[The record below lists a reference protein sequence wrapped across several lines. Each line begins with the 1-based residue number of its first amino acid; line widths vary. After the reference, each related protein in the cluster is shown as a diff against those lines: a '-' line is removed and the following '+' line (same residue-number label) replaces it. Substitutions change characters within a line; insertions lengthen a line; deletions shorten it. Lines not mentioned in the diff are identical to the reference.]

1 MPLRPMPARRAD
13 DSMAGRWPLRRT
25 LATSLAVAALVPML
39 VATTVSAR
47 RTATQRIAAAGIR
60 LQETAAALCEATTAT
75 LDTYRTGIVNLASSV
90 GPVPEVPT
98 YELAARLATFHQHYP
113 GFVTLLAA
121 RRDGILVAA
130 HPTTIGGMAMADG
143 RRHVADRDYFRDAM
157 ARETPIVTNAFLGRG
172 VGRDPIVAI
181 SAPVLGTDGRPTGIV
196 EGSLDM
202 RIFEQVGNRF
212 ARSGGATFVLLDRAR
227 RVVYSSASLA
237 MPPLTRAEDVPAL
250 ASLAGRG
257 GRGDAT
263 IDRVPSMTNVLRGTS
278 GEMLGAGCRTRDGW
292 EVLMRLPVAPLAR
305 DLREQL
311 VTAAGFTL
319 GAMLLA
325 LGTAGALARRVTHPL
340 EELAAMVRTYR
351 AGAPPPRVAVGP
363 SAPTEVALLVRHFD
377 GMAERVD
384 ESDRDLRDALEQSHR
399 LQAELAAVV
408 AARDAEV
415 RARTAELLE
424 RSLELAAAS
433 AALDQLAGSDAL
445 TGLANRRGFEMALER
460 SWHSAVR
467 EGATVALLL
476 VDVDHF
482 KRFNDTY
489 GHVIGDACLREVAHA
504 VLALTRR
511 PLDVAARYGG
521 EELAVLMHGSS
532 VAAAE
537 ALAERIRASVAA
549 LRIPVAAGRYATVT
563 VSIGVA
569 AAHPNGVNEPSH
581 LVSVADVALYRAKSL
596 GRDRVVVADDLSAAA
611 SLG

>member
-1 MPLRPMPARRAD
+1 MYKR
-13 DSMAGRWPLRRT
+13 
-25 LATSLAVAALVPML
+25 
-39 VATTVSAR
+39 
-47 RTATQRIAAAGIR
+47 Q
-60 LQETAAALCEATTAT
+60 
-75 LDTYRTGIVNLASSV
+75 
-90 GPVPEVPT
+90 
-98 YELAARLATFHQHYP
+98 
-113 GFVTLLAA
+113 
-121 RRDGILVAA
+121 
-130 HPTTIGGMAMADG
+130 
-143 RRHVADRDYFRDAM
+143 
-157 ARETPIVTNAFLGRG
+157 
-172 VGRDPIVAI
+172 
-181 SAPVLGTDGRPTGIV
+181 
-196 EGSLDM
+196 
-202 RIFEQVGNRF
+202 
-212 ARSGGATFVLLDRAR
+212 
-227 RVVYSSASLA
+227 
-237 MPPLTRAEDVPAL
+237 
-250 ASLAGRG
+250 
-257 GRGDAT
+257 
-263 IDRVPSMTNVLRGTS
+263 
-278 GEMLGAGCRTRDGW
+278 
-292 EVLMRLPVAPLAR
+292 
-305 DLREQL
+305 
-311 VTAAGFTL
+311 
-319 GAMLLA
+319 
-325 LGTAGALARRVTHPL
+325 
-340 EELAAMVRTYR
+340 
-351 AGAPPPRVAVGP
+351 
-363 SAPTEVALLVRHFD
+363 VALLVRHFD

-467 EGATVALLL
+467 EGTTVALLL